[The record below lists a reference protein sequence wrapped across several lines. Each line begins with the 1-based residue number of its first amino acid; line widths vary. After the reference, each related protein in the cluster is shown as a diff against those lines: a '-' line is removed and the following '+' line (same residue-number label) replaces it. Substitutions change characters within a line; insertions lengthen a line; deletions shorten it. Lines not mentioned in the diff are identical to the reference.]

1 MNPYAKIILQE
12 LKGAASY
19 FERWSQTMSENYE
32 DKELICT
39 DCKRPFSFTSGEQ
52 KYYETL
58 EFTPPKRCKPCR
70 DMRKAKRES
79 KEE

>member
-1 MNPYAKIILQE
+1 
-12 LKGAASY
+12 
-19 FERWSQTMSENYE
+19 MSENYE

-39 DCKRPFSFTSGEQ
+39 DCKRPFTFTSGEQ